1 MRLYSGSANYHHW
14 ERLGKGYMGCIIS
27 QTVCESTKTSR
38 KISIKKVNSEAQ
50 MYMVQEKKSVCMCVC
65 VCLSVCLS
73 ACLYTDSRGGKIRG
87 KMIKQMGQIFTISDS
102 V

>member
-50 MYMVQEKKSVCMCVC
+50 MYVNLLSDGSGKKKCVYVCVC
-65 VCLSVCLS
+65 VSVCLSVCLS
-73 ACLYTDSRGGKIRG
+73 VHR
-87 KMIKQMGQIFTISDS
+87 Q
-102 V
+102 